1 MDEREF
7 DYMNVIPLVDIML
20 VLLTIVLMTSTFV
33 ASGVI
38 PLELPRSSQ
47 NESGEVRSQI
57 IEIDRQGKIFLNSN
71 PVTILMLKES
81 INRIDRKTSILIRA
95 DKNIALEVFVE
106 VLDLVKSKGFEKIQL
121 QTETKT
127 V

>member
-1 MDEREF
+1 MDEKEF

-95 DKNIALEVFVE
+95 DKNIALEIFVE

>member
-1 MDEREF
+1 MDEKEF